1 MKKGDSREM
10 STTTSSYET
19 ALTTVSRN
27 RDKESTKEQASGRGS
42 FPSSVLAPVTETVP
56 EVLESSDSGI
66 NQSGKAS
73 ASINCSPV
81 VRMPSDQWLQRHLS
95 QLGIPYV
102 PRTVQNASAISAH
115 KSSKAISEDLKGSNK
130 RSPKPSQEPS
140 DKPTAVISKETLKK
154 PHGGRTKEPP
164 RQSSREHSKG
174 PSGGHSNEP
183 TQDFAKTTF
192 KELCEVPRRDISEGT
207 SKEPSRKSLEAAST
221 RSSQQASKESGK
233 KSYDELFKRPCAGP
247 SKAATTDF
255 PRIPPESSTRPAAE
269 PSRERTAAQTVTLTE
284 GSESSDTRVGHPSSK
299 ETASEVSASASKL
312 KERADK
318 GIAPS
323 KITEKDAA
331 HSQATIRPLRGTEAV
346 RSTNMLSGT
355 TSPFTVNSAVST
367 GKPSFEDAATEAKNK
382 ERKVEPK
389 TQPEFGA
396 VDVGDKPKILAQP
409 SFERRVFAPS
419 HPQQSPPG
427 RGNQQPRMKSGRM
440 DRPSAKRSLVNRL
453 FAFGLFV
460 LLALAV
466 ALFSVAMLEH
476 WWNHGR
482 PTVKGLFG
490 TVRGEKITVGDHVH
504 EWTVHAFLG
513 VPFAKAPRGPLRFK
527 PPQQLDSPLAK
538 GISGGTLGSLDKRPP
553 CPQQDY
559 FLGQQLVNTA
569 NGSEDCLHLN
579 IWAPARNCSPDAE
592 HGSCQG
598 KTVLFFLYGASF
610 QNGGNSFELYD
621 GRYLSALGDL
631 VVVVPNYR
639 VGTMGFLSG
648 PSPNTLS
655 GNVGLHDQRLALSW
669 TLSNIECFGGNASRL
684 VLAGHDAGA
693 TSLGYHLFGGDSG
706 FWTRKAARFILQSG
720 GPFHRLLLFAV
731 LCQYEGD
738 GTEGAIRLAT
748 SLQCPAD
755 LVTEASLRCLQNAS
769 ADAVARSKMA
779 PRFVPIL
786 KRPPLSRP
794 QSRQALETPASNIL
808 KTHDDEIIHALL
820 RARAQTPG
828 PQGKQFLLGRVQNE
842 GAYPWFVEQQRTGSS
857 DPQQLAARLI
867 GHDNLDRWQN
877 ATGVV
882 LDPTAD
888 DESYQEAVGDVLE
901 ACPMTQLAEQLH
913 ASKNRVYAYVLGY
926 RPMYSSWTDET
937 EAVHFDDME
946 LVFGVPLR
954 PGSPSSQLD
963 KQWSRTMIHVWS
975 TFARTGKPPTV
986 KTSKWPAYDSHR
998 LTTMKLG
1005 PRGVTAQ
1012 RDPKWQRCRALRDSG
1027 AALSTSSSPS
1037 RATHGHY
1044 AQTREP

>member
-1 MKKGDSREM
+1 M

-27 RDKESTKEQASGRGS
+27 RDKESTK
-42 FPSSVLAPVTETVP
+42 
-56 EVLESSDSGI
+56 
-66 NQSGKAS
+66 
-73 ASINCSPV
+73 
-81 VRMPSDQWLQRHLS
+81 
-95 QLGIPYV
+95 
-102 PRTVQNASAISAH
+102 
-115 KSSKAISEDLKGSNK
+115 
-130 RSPKPSQEPS
+130 
-140 DKPTAVISKETLKK
+140 
-154 PHGGRTKEPP
+154 
-164 RQSSREHSKG
+164 
-174 PSGGHSNEP
+174 
-183 TQDFAKTTF
+183 
-192 KELCEVPRRDISEGT
+192 
-207 SKEPSRKSLEAAST
+207 
-221 RSSQQASKESGK
+221 
-233 KSYDELFKRPCAGP
+233 
-247 SKAATTDF
+247 
-255 PRIPPESSTRPAAE
+255 
-269 PSRERTAAQTVTLTE
+269 AAQTVTLTE

-331 HSQATIRPLRGTEAV
+331 H
-346 RSTNMLSGT
+346 
-355 TSPFTVNSAVST
+355 
-367 GKPSFEDAATEAKNK
+367 
-382 ERKVEPK
+382 
-389 TQPEFGA
+389 
-396 VDVGDKPKILAQP
+396 
-409 SFERRVFAPS
+409 
-419 HPQQSPPG
+419 
-427 RGNQQPRMKSGRM
+427 
-440 DRPSAKRSLVNRL
+440 RSLVNRL

-794 QSRQALETPASNIL
+794 QSRQALETPASN
-808 KTHDDEIIHALL
+808 
-820 RARAQTPG
+820 TPG